1 MHGKPSIVKLCGGDG
16 GSGDGRVKEAG
27 GCLFR
32 ELPNEFTVAR
42 YHSLHAT
49 KIPDGLTVTATVEG
63 KMDDGVSAVV
73 MAVEHKTLPIAA
85 VQVSSFLCSGKLS
98 FSPNKI

>member
-1 MHGKPSIVKLCGGDG
+1 M
-16 GSGDGRVKEAG
+16 
-27 GCLFR
+27 
-32 ELPNEFTVAR
+32 AR

-49 KIPDGLTVTATVEG
+49 KIPDGLSVTATVGG
-63 KMDDGVSAVV
+63 KMDDGVSGVV

>member
-16 GSGDGRVKEAG
+16 GSGDGPVKEAG

-49 KIPDGLTVTATVEG
+49 KIPDGLSVTATVEG
-63 KMDDGVSAVV
+63 DG
-73 MAVEHKTLPIAA
+73 
-85 VQVSSFLCSGKLS
+85 
-98 FSPNKI
+98 